1 MLVSYG
7 QQIHVIRRK
16 LMIYDLRTY
25 TLKPRSVPA
34 VLKLFEEAI
43 PTREKYSRLGAFFHT
58 EIGPLNQIVHIWPY
72 EDASEMQRVRG
83 EASADPSGMWPPKGL
98 TPHMAIQSSELIQ
111 PAPFMED
118 WTGPQ
123 KLGELYELRIYDLV
137 PGTRGEV
144 LKAWSSKIDG
154 RREYSPLAG
163 CWLSA
168 GVGGL
173 GNKLYH
179 LWAYDNFEHR
189 ARVRA
194 ETTAAGVWPS
204 DDGSNYLRQENKLLV
219 PASFSPLH

>member
-1 MLVSYG
+1 
-7 QQIHVIRRK
+7 
-16 LMIYDLRTY
+16 MIYDLRTY

-123 KLGELYELRIYDLV
+123 KLGELYELRVYDLV
-137 PGTRGEV
+137 PGTRPDV
-144 LKAWSSKIDG
+144 MKAWSSKIDG
-154 RREYSPLAG
+154 RRAYSPMAG

-168 GVGGL
+168 GFGGL

-179 LWAYDNFEHR
+179 LWAYDSFEHR
-189 ARVRA
+189 AEIRA
-194 ETTAAGVWPS
+194 QTSAAGVWPS

>member
-1 MLVSYG
+1 
-7 QQIHVIRRK
+7 
-16 LMIYDLRTY
+16 MIYDLRTY

-179 LWAYDNFEHR
+179 LWPYKSMEER
-189 ARVRA
+189 TTVRA
-194 ETTAAGVWPS
+194 ESVAKGDWPPKPAS
-204 DDGSNYLRQENKLLV
+204 SEWMLQQENKILV
-219 PASFSPLH
+219 PASFSPMH

>member
-1 MLVSYG
+1 
-7 QQIHVIRRK
+7 
-16 LMIYDLRTY
+16 MIYDLRTY

>member
-1 MLVSYG
+1 MLVSYA
-7 QQIHVIRRK
+7 QQTHVIRRK

-34 VLKLFEEAI
+34 VLKMFEEAI

-58 EIGPLNQIVHIWPY
+58 EIGPLNQIIHIWPY

-83 EASADPSGMWPPKGL
+83 EASADSGGMWPPKGL

-123 KLGELYELRIYDLV
+123 KLGELYELRIYDLA

-144 LKAWSSKIDG
+144 LKAWSSKIG
-154 RREYSPLAG
+154 SRRKYSPLAG